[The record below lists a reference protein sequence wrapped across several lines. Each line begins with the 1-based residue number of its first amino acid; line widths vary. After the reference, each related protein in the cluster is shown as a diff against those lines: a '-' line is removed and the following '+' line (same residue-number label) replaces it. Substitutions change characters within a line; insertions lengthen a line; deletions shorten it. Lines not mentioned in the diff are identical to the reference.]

1 MLTPLVG
8 TEQTASQKGLREENR
23 GHQVR
28 RNRLALRLM
37 VPRGSATS
45 LCKLRS
51 ESSMLG
57 CGGHGDGWG
66 NRGTAREHGDSWQS
80 TGTAGEHGDG

>member
-37 VPRGSATS
+37 VLRGSATS

-66 NRGTAREHGDSWQS
+66 S
-80 TGTAGEHGDG
+80 TGTDRKSVV